1 MVPLPPRPLSVRTD
15 LPLVRN
21 PLANLRPPGAKPRP
35 GLKAFR
41 VLGIDLGT
49 TNSTVA
55 QLRWSPDRPDE
66 TGPAECVE
74 VVQPTLSG
82 DHTSVLV
89 PSVVSRLG
97 DRELI
102 GEGARRTLTRSV
114 ELGLRPNATYLSEV
128 KNEIGTGRIYPQAAQ
143 GCRTPAEVSAKVL
156 GFLRAQAKGAA
167 ARTVVSVPASF
178 QVGQRNDTLLAAE
191 LAGLGLGDGDLLD
204 EPVAA
209 FIDFLARQGPA
220 VLDGVEDE
228 TEAVVVDFGG
238 GTCDVA
244 VFTIGRLPDGSLRV
258 SPRAVS
264 RYHRLGGAD
273 IDRAIVH
280 GLLIPQL
287 AQQNGLDPEDWDY
300 ETRKEQLEPQ
310 LLATAEQLKVG
321 MCEHLNHR
329 LALGETL
336 AEALEEAVR
345 AYPGVQTLRL
355 EDGTALRFAEPTMT
369 GVEFLDV
376 MEPFTDP
383 EPFQVREDEYTLSCS
398 VFAPV
403 EDALERAGLRAS
415 QVGFLLAVGGS
426 SLNPLV
432 IDALKVRFGEFLVHR
447 FDSAMDMQ
455 VAVARGA
462 AYHALL
468 LELYGRSLFTPVAS
482 DRLSLQTDRGQH
494 ALIEKGQ
501 ALPARGRYVSG
512 RGKRLVAQGGPVRI
526 SFWAGQGLSERPVFT
541 GLTEEVPAGTA
552 LALEYEL
559 DANQRFTFRITPGDG
574 EPFEG
579 RVESPLHNVVNPG
592 KDREAILEIER
603 AVRSGLVARERLP
616 ATLIELAALHG
627 KVGMHDKAAHLLRR
641 VVRQCPEV
649 RAVALCH
656 LAAAYGRKGDADRQE
671 RTFLEAMLAGSAVA
685 MFNLASLYSRKGRW
699 KEAVELCRRYEAEEP
714 NANATVLLARCLKA
728 LGDTAGADAAL
739 ADAFRRYGRDLSALD
754 ETSFAWFR
762 SAAAMSGDDER
773 ERQAEAEVR
782 RRSKA
787 GRTAD
792 EAAAGSLPRL
802 LPDPEEG
809 RRA

>member
-1 MVPLPPRPLSVRTD
+1 M
-15 LPLVRN
+15 N
-21 PLANLRPPGAKPRP
+21 PLANLRPPGAALRP

-41 VLGIDLGT
+41 VLGFDLGT

-66 TGPAECVE
+66 TAPAECLE
-74 VVQPTLSG
+74 IVQPTLSG

-89 PSVVSRLG
+89 PSVVAQLA

-114 ELGLRPNATYLSEV
+114 ELGLRPNATYLAEV
-128 KNEIGTGRIYPQAAQ
+128 KNEIGTGRTYPQAAQ
-143 GCRTPAEVSAKVL
+143 GSRTPAEVSGKVL
-156 GFLRAQAKGAA
+156 KFLRSQAKGAA

-178 QVGQRNDTLLAAE
+178 QIGQRNDTLLAAG
-191 LAGLGLGDGDLLD
+191 LAGLELGPGDLID

-220 VLDGVEDE
+220 VLDGVENE
-228 TEAVVVDFGG
+228 TEAVIVDFGG

-244 VFTIGRLPDGSLRV
+244 VFTIGRLKDGSLKV

-287 AQQNGLDPEDWDY
+287 AGQNGLDPDEWDY

-321 MCEHLNHR
+321 MCDHLNHR
-329 LALGETL
+329 LALGESME
-336 AEALEEAVR
+336 EALEEAVR
-345 AYPGVQTLRL
+345 AYPGTQTLRL
-355 EDGTALRFAEPTMT
+355 ADGAALRFAEPTMT
-369 GVEFLDV
+369 GEEFAAT
-376 MEPFTDP
+376 MEPFLDP
-383 EPFQVREDEYTLSCS
+383 EHFQAREDEYTLSCS

-403 EDALERAGLRAS
+403 EDALERAGLRPS

-432 IDALKVRFGEFLVHR
+432 IEALRRKFGEFLVHR
-447 FDSAMDMQ
+447 FESATDMQ

-482 DRLSLQTDRGQH
+482 DRLSIQTDRGPH
-494 ALIEKGQ
+494 TLIEKGP
-501 ALPARGRYVSG
+501 ALPANGRYVSG
-512 RGKRLVAQGGPVRI
+512 KGRRLVSQGGPVRI
-526 SFWAGQGLSERPVFT
+526 TFWAGNGLAERPVFS
-541 GLTEEVPAGTA
+541 GLTDAVEAGTA

-559 DANQRFTFRITPGDG
+559 DANQRFTFRVTPGDG

-592 KDREAILEIER
+592 RDREAILEIER
-603 AVRSGLVARERLP
+603 AVRAGLVARERLP

-641 VVRQCPEV
+641 VIRQCPEV
-649 RAVALCH
+649 KAVALCH
-656 LAAAYGRKGDADRQE
+656 LAAAYGRKGDSERQE
-671 RTFLEAMLAGSAVA
+671 RTFLEAMLAGSALA
-685 MFNLASLYSRKGRW
+685 MFNLASLYSHKGRW
-699 KEAVELCRRYEAEEP
+699 KEAAELCRRYEAEEP
-714 NANATVLLARCLKA
+714 SANATVLRARCLRA
-728 LGDTAGADAAL
+728 LGDTKGADEAL
-739 ADAFRRYGRDLSALD
+739 ADAFRRFGRDLSALD
-754 ETSFAWFR
+754 DVSFAWFR
-762 SAAAMSGDDER
+762 SAATLSGDDR
-773 ERQAEAEVR
+773 RLSQAKAEAR
-782 RRSKA
+782 RRATA
-787 GRTAD
+787 GAVDAEIMT
-792 EAAAGSLPRL
+792 GTLPRL
-802 LPDPEEG
+802 LPGPEEG
-809 RRA
+809 RKA

>member
-1 MVPLPPRPLSVRTD
+1 M
-15 LPLVRN
+15 N
-21 PLANLRPPGAKPRP
+21 PLANLRPPGVAPRP

-41 VLGIDLGT
+41 ALGIDLGT

-55 QLRWSPDRPDE
+55 QVRWSPLRPDE
-66 TGPAECVE
+66 AGPAECVE
-74 VVQPTLSG
+74 IVQSTLSG

-114 ELGLRPNATYLSEV
+114 ELGLRPNATYLAEV
-128 KNEIGTGRIYPQAAQ
+128 KNEIGTGRTYPQASQ

-156 GFLRAQAKGAA
+156 RFLRSQAKGTA

-178 QVGQRNDTLLAAE
+178 QVSQRNDTLRAAE
-191 LAGLGLGDGDLLD
+191 LAGLELGPGDLID
-204 EPVAA
+204 EPIAA

-220 VLDGVEDE
+220 VLDGVENE
-228 TEAVVVDFGG
+228 TEALIIDFGG

-244 VFTIGRLPDGSLRV
+244 IFTMGRLPDGSLKV

-280 GLLIPQL
+280 ELLIPQL
-287 AQQNGLDPEDWDY
+287 AEQNGADAGEWDY
-300 ETRKEQLEPQ
+300 EVRKEQLEPQ

-321 MCEHLNHR
+321 MCDHLNHR

-345 AYPGVQTLRL
+345 AYHGVQTLQL
-355 EDGTALRFAEPTMT
+355 EDGTRLRFAEPTMT
-369 GVEFLDV
+369 GEEFAAV
-376 MEPFTDP
+376 MEPFLDP
-383 EPFQVREDEYTLSCS
+383 EHFQAKEDEYTLSCS

-403 EDALERAGLRAS
+403 EDALERAGLRTA

-432 IDALKVRFGEFLVHR
+432 IDALRRRFGEFLVHR
-447 FDSAMDMQ
+447 FESALDMQ

-468 LELYGRSLFTPVAS
+468 LELYGRGLFTPVAS
-482 DRLSLQTDRGQH
+482 DRLAIQTDRGLH
-494 ALIEKGQ
+494 PLVEKGQ
-501 ALPARGRYVSG
+501 TLPAKGRYVSG
-512 RGKRLVAQGGPVRI
+512 RGHRLVSQGGPVRI
-526 SFWAGQGLSERPVFT
+526 SFWAGQGLSERPVFN
-541 GLTEEVPAGTA
+541 GLTDEVAAGTP

-559 DANQRFTFRITPGDG
+559 DANQRFTFRLTPGDG

-592 KDREAILEIER
+592 RDREAILEIER
-603 AVRSGLVARERLP
+603 AVRAGLVSRERLP
-616 ATLIELAALHG
+616 STLIELAVLHG

-641 VVRQCPEV
+641 VVRQCPEI
-649 RAVALCH
+649 RATALCH
-656 LAAAYGRKGDADRQE
+656 LAAAYGRKGDAERQE
-671 RTFLEAMLAGSAVA
+671 RTFLEAMLAGSPVA

-699 KEAVELCRRYEAEEP
+699 EEAAELCRRYEAEEP

-728 LGDTAGADAAL
+728 IGDARGADAAL
-739 ADAFRRYGRDLSALD
+739 ADAFRRYGKDLSALD
-754 ETSFAWFR
+754 DISFSWFQ
-762 SAAAMSGDDER
+762 SAAALSGDDER
-773 ERQAEAEVR
+773 RRQAETEAR
-782 RRSKA
+782 RRAKA
-787 GRTAD
+787 GIVSSEEPPGT
-792 EAAAGSLPRL
+792 LPKL
-802 LPDPEEG
+802 LPGPEEG